1 MSAEIEMHEDVP
13 WFVSLIVS
21 WLPFILIIGSFL
33 WVGRRIAR
41 ALAGDDGKSI
51 GQAIDEHRQELK
63 RSADLLERLV
73 SDRKA

>member
-1 MSAEIEMHEDVP
+1 MHEEVP

-21 WLPFILIIGSFL
+21 WLPFILMIGSFL

-41 ALAGDDGKSI
+41 ALAGADGKSI

-63 RSADLLERLV
+63 RLADLLERLIA
-73 SDRKA
+73 DRKA

>member
-1 MSAEIEMHEDVP
+1 MHEDVP

-21 WLPFILIIGSFL
+21 WLPFVLIIGSFL

-41 ALAGDDGKSI
+41 ALVSDDGRTI

-73 SDRKA
+73 SDRKP